1 MYKKYVAIL
10 AGALCLALMS
20 GCVGRQGGDPSMDST
35 EGMQYFPFVLNY
47 PKETLSQ
54 EQEAALPICSTVD
67 KCIDYVKQT
76 IPYDELSELLES
88 KPTLEELNA
97 RIPLEFVRKLETSY
111 KAVVKT
117 DQGWVQVFF
126 EQDGTFF
133 DSVEMGELKGVLK
146 DDLLR
151 IPIGVSVKQVQK
163 IDPDGDYDFM
173 FTSWSGYP
181 QTSHHY
187 TSDGYAFSID
197 YNDAYEVVGISYCLI

>member
-1 MYKKYVAIL
+1 
-10 AGALCLALMS
+10 
-20 GCVGRQGGDPSMDST
+20 
-35 EGMQYFPFVLNY
+35 
-47 PKETLSQ
+47 
-54 EQEAALPICSTVD
+54 
-67 KCIDYVKQT
+67 
-76 IPYDELSELLES
+76 
-88 KPTLEELNA
+88 
-97 RIPLEFVRKLETSY
+97 
-111 KAVVKT
+111 
-117 DQGWVQVFF
+117 
-126 EQDGTFF
+126 
-133 DSVEMGELKGVLK
+133 MGELKGVLK